1 MTRGAPRI
9 ALSLYA
15 PLGIGISPSPAKI
28 LSQPF
33 IKFMPPAKT
42 LLLAFL
48 LSLDLACSP
57 RDFLTRRLAADLITA
72 SDAFKAPQMFWLRT
86 GILSNKDL
94 SSPDS
99 LVLQRRGW
107 IIGAEQKTCPPG
119 IEPPPCWDVQLSPL
133 GVDTIRPLITSA
145 LPANGPDIGPIG
157 IQVARRELV
166 NISGISKAGNF
177 ADVEFIWRWVS
188 INQVGAALYDSG
200 VHYRSTVG
208 FRGYDDGWR
217 VVEQSIP
224 SSQPLDEALR
234 NAQPA
239 AP

>member
-1 MTRGAPRI
+1 LEFHSGLLKFSR
-9 ALSLYA
+9 
-15 PLGIGISPSPAKI
+15 K
-28 LSQPF
+28 PF
-33 IKFMPPAKT
+33 INFMRTAKT
-42 LLLAFL
+42 LLLAVL
-48 LSLDLACSP
+48 LSLGLACSP
-57 RDFLTRRLAADLITA
+57 RDFLTRRLAADLISA
-72 SDAFKAPQMFWLRT
+72 SDAFKAPQIFWLRT
-86 GILSNKDL
+86 GIVSNKDF

-107 IIGAEQKTCPPG
+107 IIGTEQKKCPAG
-119 IEPPPCWDVQLSPL
+119 VDPPPCWDIQLSPL

-166 NISGISKAGNF
+166 SISGISKAGNF
-177 ADVEFIWRWVS
+177 ADVEFTWRWVS

-217 VVEQSIP
+217 VVEQSVP
-224 SSQPLDEALR
+224 SNQSLDEALR
-234 NAQPA
+234 NAQPTT
-239 AP
+239 P